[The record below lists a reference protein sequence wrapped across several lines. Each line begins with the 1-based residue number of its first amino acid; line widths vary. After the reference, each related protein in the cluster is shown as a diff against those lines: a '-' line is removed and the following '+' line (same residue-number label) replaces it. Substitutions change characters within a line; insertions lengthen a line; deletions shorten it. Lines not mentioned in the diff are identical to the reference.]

1 MLEMFLCWMLY
12 LVKKTVLHNADA
24 SSLNLG
30 LPRAYFYDNL
40 DPDMAK
46 VMSDVHAKLRDSCRD
61 HTCKKDIPDIG
72 ELNKKVGFP
81 VALYENGQLIP

>member
-1 MLEMFLCWMLY
+1 
-12 LVKKTVLHNADA
+12 
-24 SSLNLG
+24 
-30 LPRAYFYDNL
+30 
-40 DPDMAK
+40 MAK

-72 ELNKKVGFP
+72 ELNKKVGLP